1 MGLQVQDH
9 KLPKVPLQL
18 LFDRNSEGICLA
30 LIVLTAVCIDIS
42 QAVSCVQRAQV
53 VLRE

>member
-1 MGLQVQDH
+1 MGLQVPDR

-18 LFDRNSEGICLA
+18 LFNRDSEGICLA

-42 QAVSCVQRAQV
+42 QAVSCMQQAQV
-53 VLRE
+53 VLQE